1 MRKCKF
7 TVYKFNKAI
16 KAKILNLTFME
27 RFIKQ
32 FSNDL
37 VHKLF
42 CERNSTIESI
52 DKSDIKSDRLKPHSF
67 LAERILS
74 QFGLILI
81 LIHHQFTYSVFTL
94 LIAYKVYKADESE
107 PHRKHNLKNC

>member
-1 MRKCKF
+1 MRKYKF
-7 TVYKFNKAI
+7 RVYKFNKAI
-16 KAKILNLTFME
+16 IVKILNLTIMK

-32 FSNDL
+32 LSNDL

-67 LAERILS
+67 LAEE
-74 QFGLILI
+74 F
-81 LIHHQFTYSVFTL
+81 
-94 LIAYKVYKADESE
+94 D
-107 PHRKHNLKNC
+107 HNLVFSLDPNLSLLYILCLLFL